1 MSKILYFFFL
11 KFQLSISQYVQFN
24 VNVSFTYFLAVLNKK
39 NWATADRLRGSL
51 CISGNARVC
60 NCCQDHWFYP
70 PAILWWKL
78 HGPTKVHESLF
89 FPTWSYLTSSLFLS
103 VIPWQLP
110 YDSHVPVAFLLFF
123 IARQHTDA
131 RYWYSK
137 SVCPSVRLS
146 VRLSVTFRY
155 QIKTA

>member
-11 KFQLSISQYVQFN
+11 KFQLSISQYLQFN

-110 YDSHVPVAFLLFF
+110 YMTVTSRWHFYFFLSRVSILMRDTD
-123 IARQHTDA
+123 IANLSA
-131 RYWYSK
+131 RLSVCL
-137 SVCPSVRLS
+137 SVCPLRSGIR
-146 VRLSVTFRY
+146 
-155 QIKTA
+155 